1 MIRSG
6 GHSPERVRGQSVL
19 RCLYASASAGL
30 VLACASAGAQSPAAD
45 SFPTAQIRQGA
56 ATFATYCTPCHGERM
71 ENPDLF
77 DLKKFPPDQ
86 HPRFV
91 NSVTNGKNAMP
102 PWRGQL
108 KPDDIEAL
116 WAYVMTGEKGP

>member
-1 MIRSG
+1 
-6 GHSPERVRGQSVL
+6 VFTVL
-19 RCLYASASAGL
+19 GVGL
-30 VLACASAGAQSPAAD
+30 VFACAGAGAQGPAAE
-45 SFPTAQIRQGA
+45 SFPPAQVRQGA

-77 DLKKFPPDQ
+77 DLKKFPSDQ
-86 HPRFV
+86 HSRFV

-108 KPDDIEAL
+108 KADDIEAL
-116 WAYVMTGEKGP
+116 WAYVMAGEKGP